1 MAYVLPALIPIFWIL
16 WLAYWILAARATK
29 QTQRRENL
37 WLRLSHYAPQ
47 ILGGLFLG
55 VPNILGPELES
66 RFHTPTLT
74 WLLIETALVAV
85 GLGFSALGRAWLG
98 RNWSAVV
105 TVKHDHELVR
115 DGPYAL
121 VRHPIYTGM
130 LLALVGTTLAIG
142 KWRALPGLALFA
154 AALLRKLMIEERFLS
169 EQFGE
174 AYARY
179 RAEVPALIPFVV

>member
-1 MAYVLPALIPIFWIL
+1 MLPALIPIFWIL
-16 WLAYWILAARATK
+16 WLTYWIVAARATK
-29 QTQRRENL
+29 QTQRRESL

-47 ILGGLFLG
+47 ILGGLLLG
-55 VPNILGPELES
+55 VPNILGLELES

-121 VRHPIYTGM
+121 VRHPIYTGV
-130 LLALVGTTLAIG
+130 LLALVGCVQVATGPGKAPAHDRRTLPVGAIRRG
-142 KWRALPGLALFA
+142 LRALPRRGA
-154 AALLRKLMIEERFLS
+154 
-169 EQFGE
+169 G
-174 AYARY
+174 AYSIRRVTRY
-179 RAEVPALIPFVV
+179 RTTRTPLVSW